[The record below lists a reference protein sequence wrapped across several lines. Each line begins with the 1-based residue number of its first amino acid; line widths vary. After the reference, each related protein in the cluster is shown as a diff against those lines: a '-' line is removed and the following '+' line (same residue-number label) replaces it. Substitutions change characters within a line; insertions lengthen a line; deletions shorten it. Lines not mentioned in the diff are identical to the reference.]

1 MGMRTKIKDGLL
13 QENSRT
19 TNTLFNFASSVGGE
33 LLTIVV
39 SFVVRTV
46 FIHTLGKQYLG
57 INGLFSNILSML
69 SLAEFG
75 VGAAIIFKL
84 YDPIAKDDKHR
95 ITVLMKF
102 YKTIYRYIGLVVF
115 ILGLIMIPFLPMLV
129 KDYDKL
135 AQMNINA
142 VVIFLLYLFRTV
154 ASYLFFAYKSAIVKA
169 HQKEY
174 ILTLV
179 SYFFTLLTGF
189 LQILSLLIYPNFM
202 VYVGISVFDVILK
215 NIVCARISDKM
226 YPYINDPTAEKVPR
240 KEFFSLLKDCSALF
254 IYRLNGVVLKATDNI
269 VLSKFMGLGMVGL
282 YSNYALF
289 YTTLNT
295 LYSKIFNSVSHS
307 LGNLHTTKN
316 LPHEYKV
323 YKAVNLI
330 TMIMGGTAGV
340 GLAVCADEFVRL
352 WIGQEWVIP
361 QPFSILLGVE
371 SMTLALRFAVG
382 KYRSTM
388 GLFQQA
394 MYRPLFSMII
404 NLVLSVVLVKYW
416 GICGVLVGTIAADWL
431 TTMWYDPLIIHKYGF
446 QGAFRPVFYFL
457 RLFAYVGIVAA
468 VCALD
473 LFICAHLL
481 NGLGWISLILHAA
494 ICLVSVPA
502 VLIGI
507 FHKTEEGQY
516 VWKLIRGYMRK
527 IGRKR
532 KKRKK
537 KA

>member
-1 MGMRTKIKDGLL
+1 MGVKKKIKQGLL

-19 TNTLFNFASSVGGE
+19 TNTLFNFVSSVGGE
-33 LLTIVV
+33 FLTIVV
-39 SFVVRTV
+39 SFIVRTV

-84 YDPIAKDDKHR
+84 YEPIAKDDKHR

-102 YKTIYRYIGLVVF
+102 YKTIYRYIGLVVL
-115 ILGLIMIPFLPMLV
+115 ILGLILIPFLPTLV

-135 AQMNINA
+135 AGMNINA

-179 SYFFTLLTGF
+179 SYFFTLLTAF
-189 LQILSLLIYPNFM
+189 LQIISLLICPNFM
-202 VYVGISVFDVILK
+202 IYVGISVADVIVK

-226 YPYINDPTAEKVPR
+226 YPYINDPTADKVDK
-240 KEFFSLLKDCSALF
+240 KEFFGLLKDCSALF

-269 VLSKFMGLGMVGL
+269 VLSMFMGLEMVGM
-282 YSNYALF
+282 YSNYYIF

-295 LYSKIFNSVSHS
+295 LYSKIYNSVSHS
-307 LGNLHTTKN
+307 LGNLHTTGN
-316 LPHEYKV
+316 LKHEYKV

-330 TMIMGGTAGV
+330 TALLGGTAGV
-340 GLAVCADEFVRL
+340 GLAVCSDEFVRL
-352 WIGQEWVIP
+352 WIGESWVIP

-371 SMTLALRFAVG
+371 AATLALRFAVG

-394 MYRPLFSMII
+394 MYRPLFSMLI
-404 NLVLSVVLVKYW
+404 NLVLSVLLVKYW

-446 QGAFRPVFYFL
+446 RGAFRPSGYFL
-457 RLFAYVGIVAA
+457 RLFAYVAIVAG
-468 VCALD
+468 VGALD
-473 LFICAHLL
+473 LFICGHFLT
-481 NGLGWISLILHAA
+481 GLGWLTVILHAL
-494 ICLVSVPA
+494 ICLVTVPA
-502 VLIGI
+502 ALIGI
-507 FHKTEEGQY
+507 FYRTEEGRY
-516 VWKLIRGYMRK
+516 VWRLILRYLKK
-527 IGRKR
+527 IR
-532 KKRKK
+532 KKRKHK
-537 KA
+537 KS